1 MKGAAL
7 FVLLLAAWATPSH
20 AADTNQ
26 QVEVRGRTL
35 TLTRLESPKPLS
47 SAASTTAVIFLPGD
61 GGWRGAAVSM
71 GRTIAGWGYDVYGF
85 DTKKYLET
93 FSDSGLK
100 LSPKDLAS
108 DVRLVASQVSGASH
122 RRVVL
127 VGWSQ
132 GASMSIAAVSG
143 LKSPSQISGVVTL
156 GLPET
161 GVLGW
166 DWKATLAIIARR
178 EPDQPT
184 FAVKPLLPGASP
196 MPVWMIHGTEDE
208 YTTPEIARSLFQST
222 QEPKRLEEIQG
233 ANHRFDGHQDE
244 LYRSLKKGLSWIASN

>member
-1 MKGAAL
+1 MKLVLAL
-7 FVLLLAAWATPSH
+7 FVTLPLILPAATEATVLAP
-20 AADTNQ
+20 
-26 QVEVRGRTL
+26 VRGRTL
-35 TLTRLESPKPLS
+35 SLARLESKGES
-47 SAASTTAVIFLPGD
+47 SSVAVIFLPGD

-71 GRTIAGWGYDVYGF
+71 GRTIASWGYDVYGF
-85 DTKKYLET
+85 DTKKYLEA
-93 FSDSGLK
+93 FSDGNAK
-100 LSPKDLAS
+100 LSPQDLAS
-108 DVRLVASQVSGASH
+108 DVRLIANQVSGASH

-132 GASMSIAAVSG
+132 GASMSVAAISG
-143 LKSPSQISGVVTL
+143 LKAAAPIAGVVTL
-156 GLPET
+156 GLPVT

-196 MPVWMIHGTEDE
+196 VPVWMIHGTEDE
-208 YTTPEIARSLFQST
+208 YTTPEIARSLFQAAH
-222 QEPKRLEEIQG
+222 EPKKFEEIDG